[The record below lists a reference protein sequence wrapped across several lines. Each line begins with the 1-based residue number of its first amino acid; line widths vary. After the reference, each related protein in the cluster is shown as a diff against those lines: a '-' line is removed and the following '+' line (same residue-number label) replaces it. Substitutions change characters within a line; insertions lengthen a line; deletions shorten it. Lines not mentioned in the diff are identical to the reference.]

1 MSEPLFPAPDGIAQL
16 YDGKVM
22 HARLKPVGHR
32 FTYRVA
38 SVLVDLDHLP
48 RLGTLSRLISHNRFN
63 LFSVHDRDLGSKDAT
78 SPRAWL
84 DQLLAEAG
92 VALGGG
98 RILVLTYP
106 RVLGYV
112 FNPLS
117 VYWCYDRAG
126 ALAAVV
132 YEVSNT
138 FGDRHTY
145 VAPVRPEEL
154 GPEGLK
160 QARDKVFYVSPFLD
174 MGMRYHFRLRPPG
187 ETVAVRILETD
198 GDGPIL
204 AATFNGARKPLTTGN
219 LLRTFMSL
227 PFLTIKIMAGI
238 HYEAAKLWLK
248 GIRFHSRPEP
258 PALASFGDRPGRA
271 VGS

>member
-1 MSEPLFPAPDGIAQL
+1 MSETLFPAPTGIAHL

-38 SVLVDLDHLP
+38 SILVDLDQLT
-48 RLGTLSRLISHNRFN
+48 RIGTLSWLVSHNRFN

-78 SPRAWL
+78 PPRAWI
-84 DQLLAEAG
+84 DRLLAEAG
-92 VALGGG
+92 VAVDGG
-98 RILVLTYP
+98 RVMVLTYP

-112 FNPLS
+112 FNPIS
-117 VYWCYDRAG
+117 VYWCY
-126 ALAAVV
+126 AATGDLKAIV

-138 FGDRHTY
+138 FGDRHSY
-145 VAPVRPEEL
+145 VAPVKPDEL

-160 QARDKVFYVSPFLD
+160 QARDKIFYVSPFLD
-174 MGMRYHFRLRPPG
+174 MSMRYHFRLRPPG
-187 ETVAVRILETD
+187 ATVAVRILETD
-198 GDGPIL
+198 ADGPIL

-219 LLRTFMSL
+219 LLRTFMRL

-258 PALASFGDRPGRA
+258 PEVASFGEPPGRA